1 MPLIQSL
8 KNNYPVI
15 LKYITMKK
23 TIQINIGGRH
33 FYMDEDAF
41 QKLNHY
47 LESLK
52 AHFASEGETGKEIM
66 EDIEQRIAELLEKK
80 IVDGKQ
86 AVSLED
92 VNEAIGILGKIEDF
106 VYEGS
111 NTGTRDYEHY
121 DRRDSR
127 RFYRDE
133 ENNYIGGVAAGMGA
147 YFDIDPLWLRLAFI
161 ALIFLHGL
169 GILVYVILWIV
180 VPKARTTTEKLQM
193 HGIPVTLSTIKE
205 SVNAEYDKVKAGLHH
220 FNRSPGAE
228 RTRNA
233 FENLIRA
240 IGLVFVAIFKFIIG
254 TIGVVFL
261 ITGTFFLAIMIMF
274 LMGFTHVF
282 GHLQFWDGIPF
293 PFMSH
298 FFLNSAHY
306 YLLVIALV
314 ILVVIPIIA
323 LIYGGIKI
331 LFNIR
336 TRHNVLRAFLL
347 VTWIVALVF
356 FISILAMNSTN
367 FAAETSGK
375 QTSRIEMKKYPRLY
389 IEVRDNSDDKRITR
403 YSIFDHEF
411 EYSQFDKSI
420 YTQPHI
426 SLENSKGPDMSVTV
440 EKWIH
445 NVGMQNAQD
454 FLDRINYRWE
464 QKDSVIYIDKYL
476 NTSDKNFWMFA
487 RVDLNLRI
495 PENQVIVLSDG
506 MCDLMNFDQQYQYCN
521 DSALVGK
528 PSIMTADGLMLL
540 EKQKSNSK
548 KNK

>member
-1 MPLIQSL
+1 
-8 KNNYPVI
+8 
-15 LKYITMKK
+15 MKK

-33 FYMDEDAF
+33 FHMDEDAF
-41 QKLNHY
+41 HKLNHY

-80 IVDGKQ
+80 ITEANQ

-92 VNEAIGILGKIEDF
+92 VNEAIGILGKVEDF
-106 VYEGS
+106 VYEGT
-111 NTGTRDYEHY
+111 NGGTYEDDNY
-121 DRRDSR
+121 GRRDRR
-127 RFYRDE
+127 RFFRDE
-133 ENNYIGGVAAGMGA
+133 ENNYIGGVAAGLGA
-147 YFDIDPLWLRLAFI
+147 YFDIDPLWLRLVFI

-169 GILVYVILWIV
+169 GLLIYAILWIV
-180 VPKARTTTEKLQM
+180 VPKARTTNEKLQM
-193 HGIPVTLSTIKE
+193 RGIPVTLSTIKD
-205 SVNAEYDKVKAGLHH
+205 SVNAEYDKVKSGLHNL
-220 FNRSPGAE
+220 NRSPGAE
-228 RTRNA
+228 KTRNA
-233 FENLIRA
+233 IENLFRA
-240 IGLVFVAIFKFIIG
+240 IGLVLVAILKFIIG
-254 TIGVVFL
+254 TIGVIFL
-261 ITGTFFLAIMIMF
+261 VTGTFFLALMVMF

-282 GHLQFWDGIPF
+282 GHFQFWDGVPF

-298 FFLNSAHY
+298 LFLNTTHY

-314 ILVVIPIIA
+314 VLVVIPIIA

-336 TRHNVLRAFLL
+336 TKHQVLRAFLL

-367 FAAETSGK
+367 FASESTGK
-375 QTSRIEMKKYPRLY
+375 QTSRIEVKKYPRLY
-389 IEVRDNSDDKRITR
+389 IEVRDNTEDKKITR
-403 YSIFDHEF
+403 YSIFDHDF
-411 EYSQFDKSI
+411 EYSQYDKSL
-420 YTQPHI
+420 YTQPHF
-426 SLENSKGPDMSVTV
+426 SLENSESSDMTVIV
-440 EKWIH
+440 EKRIH
-445 NVGMQNAQD
+445 NVGMRNAQD
-454 FLDRINYRWE
+454 FIDRINYNWE

-487 RVDLNLRI
+487 RVDLDLRI
-495 PENQVIVLSDG
+495 PENQVVILSHE
-506 MCDLMNFDQQYQYCN
+506 MCELMDFDQQYEYCN

>member
-1 MPLIQSL
+1 
-8 KNNYPVI
+8 
-15 LKYITMKK
+15 MKK
-23 TIQINIGGRH
+23 TIQINLGGRH
-33 FYMDEDAF
+33 FHMDEDAF

-52 AHFASEGETGKEIM
+52 AHFAAEGETGKEIM

-80 IVDGKQ
+80 ITDLNQ
-86 AVSLED
+86 AVSLEN

-106 VYEGS
+106 EYAG
-111 NTGTRDYEHY
+111 TGTARDYENY
-121 DRRDSR
+121 GRRDNR
-127 RFYRDE
+127 RFFRDE
-133 ENNYIGGVAAGMGA
+133 ENNYIGGVAAGLGA
-147 YFDIDPLWLRLAFI
+147 YFDIDPLWLRLAFL

-169 GILVYVILWIV
+169 GILVYLILWIV

-205 SVNAEYDKVKAGLHH
+205 SVNAEYGRVKTGLHNI
-220 FNRSPGAE
+220 NRSPAAE

-233 FENLIRA
+233 IENLFRA
-240 IGLVFVAIFKFIIG
+240 VGLVFVAILKFIIG
-254 TIGVVFL
+254 TIGVIFL
-261 ITGTFFLAIMIMF
+261 MTGTIFLALMIMF
-274 LMGFTHVF
+274 LLGFTHVF
-282 GHLQFWDGIPF
+282 GHFQVWDGFPF

-298 FFLNSAHY
+298 FFFNSTHY

-336 TRHNVLRAFLL
+336 TRHNVLRASLL
-347 VTWIVALVF
+347 ITWVVALVF

-367 FAAETSGK
+367 FAAESSGK
-375 QTSRIEMKKYPRLY
+375 QTRQIEINKYPRLY
-389 IEVRDNSDDKRITR
+389 IEVRDNSEDKQMTQ
-403 YSIFDHEF
+403 YQVFDREF
-411 EYSQFDKSI
+411 EYSQFDKSL

-426 SLENSKGPDMSVTV
+426 SLENSDARDMTVTV
-440 EKWIH
+440 VKRIH
-445 NVGMQNAQD
+445 NVGMKKAQD
-454 FLDRINYRWE
+454 YLDRINYNWE

-476 NTSDKNFWMFA
+476 STSDNNFWMFA
-487 RVDLNLRI
+487 RVDLELRI
-495 PENQVIVLSDG
+495 PENQVVILSGG

>member
-1 MPLIQSL
+1 
-8 KNNYPVI
+8 
-15 LKYITMKK
+15 MKK

-41 QKLNHY
+41 HKLNHY

-52 AHFASEGETGKEIM
+52 AHFSSEGETGKEIM

-80 IVDGKQ
+80 ITDGKQ

-111 NTGTRDYEHY
+111 NGGNREYEQY
-121 DRRDSR
+121 GRRDSR

-133 ENNYIGGVAAGMGA
+133 DNNYIGGVAAGLGA
-147 YFDIDPLWLRLAFI
+147 YFDIDPLWLRIAFI

-169 GILVYVILWIV
+169 GIVVYVILWIV
-180 VPKARTTTEKLQM
+180 VPKARTTNEKLQM
-193 HGIPVTLSTIKE
+193 RGIPVTLSTIKD
-205 SVNAEYDKVKAGLHH
+205 SVNAEYDKVKSGLHNL
-220 FNRSPGAE
+220 NRSPGAE

-233 FENLIRA
+233 IENLFRA
-240 IGLVFVAIFKFIIG
+240 IGLVLVAILKFIIG

-261 ITGTFFLAIMIMF
+261 ITGTFFLALMIMF
-274 LMGFTHVF
+274 LMGFTSIF
-282 GHLQFWDGIPF
+282 GHFQFWDGVPF

-298 FFLNSAHY
+298 FFLNSTHY

-347 VTWIVALVF
+347 VIWVVALVF

-375 QTSRIEMKKYPRLY
+375 QTSRIEVKKYPRLY
-389 IEVRDNSDDKRITR
+389 IEVRDNTENKKITQ
-403 YSIFDHEF
+403 YSIFEHQF
-411 EYSQFDKSI
+411 EYSQYDKSL

-426 SLENSKGPDMSVTV
+426 SLYNSENEEMSVTV
-440 EKWIH
+440 EKRIH
-445 NVGMQNAQD
+445 NVGMKNAQD
-454 FLDRINYRWE
+454 FLERVNYGWE

-487 RVDLNLRI
+487 RVDLDLRI
-495 PENQVIVLSDG
+495 PENQVVILSDG

-540 EKQKSNSK
+540 KNQKSNSK

>member
-1 MPLIQSL
+1 
-8 KNNYPVI
+8 
-15 LKYITMKK
+15 MKK
-23 TIQINIGGRH
+23 TIQINLGGRH

-41 QKLNHY
+41 HKLNHY

-80 IVDGKQ
+80 ITDGKQ

-106 VYEGS
+106 VYEGTNS
-111 NTGTRDYEHY
+111 GTHDYEY
-121 DRRDSR
+121 YGRRDSR

-133 ENNYIGGVAAGMGA
+133 DKNYIGGVAAGLGA

-169 GILVYVILWIV
+169 GILVYGILWLV
-180 VPKARTTTEKLQM
+180 VPKARTTNEKLQM
-193 HGIPVTLSTIKE
+193 HGIPVTLTTIKD
-205 SVNAEYDKVKAGLHH
+205 SVNAEYDKVKAGLYNI
-220 FNRSPGAE
+220 NRSPGAE

-233 FENLIRA
+233 LENLFRA
-240 IGLVFVAIFKFIIG
+240 IGLVFVAIVKFIIG

-274 LMGFTHVF
+274 LIGFTPVSEHF
-282 GHLQFWDGIPF
+282 QLWDGVPF

-298 FFLNSAHY
+298 FFLNFTHY
-306 YLLVIALV
+306 YLLVVALV

-336 TRHNVLRAFLL
+336 TKHNVLRAFLL

-375 QTSRIEMKKYPRLY
+375 QTTRIETKKYPRLY
-389 IEVRDNSDDKRITR
+389 IEVRDNSEHKRITQ

-411 EYSQFDKSI
+411 EYSQFDKSL
-420 YTQPHI
+420 YTQPHF
-426 SLENSKGPDMSVTV
+426 SLQNSEGSDMSVIV
-440 EKWIH
+440 EKRIN
-445 NVGMQNAQD
+445 NVGMKNAQD
-454 FLDRINYRWE
+454 FLDRINYSWE

-495 PENQVIVLSDG
+495 PENQVVVLSDG

>member
-1 MPLIQSL
+1 
-8 KNNYPVI
+8 
-15 LKYITMKK
+15 MKK
-23 TIQINIGGRH
+23 TIQINLGGRH
-33 FYMDEDAF
+33 FHMDEDAF
-41 QKLNHY
+41 HKLNHY

-80 IVDGKQ
+80 ITDSNQ
-86 AVSLED
+86 AVSLEN

-106 VYEGS
+106 VYAGT
-111 NTGTRDYEHY
+111 TGGTQDYENY
-121 DRRDSR
+121 GRRDNR

-133 ENNYIGGVAAGMGA
+133 ENNYIGGVAAGLGA

-169 GILVYVILWIV
+169 GILIYVILWIV
-180 VPKARTTTEKLQM
+180 VPKARTTNEKLQM
-193 HGIPVTLSTIKE
+193 RGIPVTLSTIKE
-205 SVNAEYDKVKAGLHH
+205 SVNAEYDRVKAGLYNI
-220 FNRSPGAE
+220 NRSPAAE

-233 FENLIRA
+233 FENLFRA
-240 IGLVFVAIFKFIIG
+240 IGLVLVAILKFIIG
-254 TIGVVFL
+254 AIGVIFL
-261 ITGTFFLAIMIMF
+261 ITGTFFLAAMIMF

-282 GHLQFWDGIPF
+282 GHFQFWDGVPF

-298 FFLNSAHY
+298 FFFNSTHY
-306 YLLVIALV
+306 YLLIIALV

-336 TRHNVLRAFLL
+336 TRHQVLRAFLL
-347 VTWIVALVF
+347 VTWVVALVF
-356 FISILAMNSTN
+356 FISILAMNSTH

-375 QTSRIEMKKYPRLY
+375 QTTRIETKKYPRLY
-389 IEVRDNSDDKRITR
+389 IEVRDNSENKKITQ

-411 EYSQFDKSI
+411 EYSEFDNSLF
-420 YTQPHI
+420 TEPHI
-426 SLENSKGPDMSVTV
+426 SVSPANDNEMSVTIGKHV
-440 EKWIH
+440 Q
-445 NVGMQNAQD
+445 NVGMKNAD
-454 FLDRINYRWE
+454 GFLERVNYNWE

-476 NTSDKNFWMFA
+476 TTNDKNFWMFPW
-487 RVDLNLRI
+487 VELTVYI
-495 PENQVIVLSDG
+495 PENQVVTLSDG
-506 MCDLMNFDQQYQYCN
+506 FCNMRYFDQQYQYCS

-540 EKQKSNSK
+540 EKRKSSSK

>member
-1 MPLIQSL
+1 
-8 KNNYPVI
+8 
-15 LKYITMKK
+15 MKK

-41 QKLNHY
+41 HKLNHY

-52 AHFASEGETGKEIM
+52 AHFAKEGETGKEIM

-80 IVDGKQ
+80 ITDGKQ
-86 AVSLED
+86 AVSLDD
-92 VNEAIGILGKIEDF
+92 VNEAIGILGKVEDF
-106 VYEGS
+106 VYEGT
-111 NTGTRDYEHY
+111 NGGTRDYEQY
-121 DRRDSR
+121 GRRDSR

-133 ENNYIGGVAAGMGA
+133 DNNYIGGVAAGMGA

-169 GILVYVILWIV
+169 GILIYGILWIV
-180 VPKARTTTEKLQM
+180 VPKARTTNEKLQM
-193 HGIPVTLSTIKE
+193 HGIPVTLSTIKD
-205 SVNAEYDKVKAGLHH
+205 SVNAEYDKVKAGLYTI
-220 FNRSPGAE
+220 NRSPGAE

-233 FENLIRA
+233 IENLFRA
-240 IGLVFVAIFKFIIG
+240 IGLVFVAILKFIIG

-261 ITGTFFLAIMIMF
+261 ITGTIFLALMIMF
-274 LMGFTHVF
+274 LVGFTPVL
-282 GHLQFWDGIPF
+282 GHLQIWDGVPF
-293 PFMSH
+293 PFMSN
-298 FFLNSAHY
+298 FFLNSTHY

-336 TRHNVLRAFLL
+336 TKHNVLRAFLL
-347 VTWIVALVF
+347 VTWVVALVF

-375 QTSRIEMKKYPRLY
+375 QTSRIEAKKYPRLY
-389 IEVRDNSDDKRITR
+389 IEVRDNSQDKKIMQ
-403 YSIFDHEF
+403 YSIFDQQF
-411 EYSQFDKSI
+411 EYSQYDKSL

-426 SLENSKGPDMSVTV
+426 SLVNSEGTDMSVTV
-440 EKWIH
+440 EKRIH
-445 NVGMQNAQD
+445 NVGMKNAQD
-454 FLDRINYRWE
+454 FLDRINYSWE

-487 RVDLNLRI
+487 RVDVDLRI
-495 PENQVIVLSDG
+495 PENQVVILSDG

-540 EKQKSNSK
+540 KNQKSSSK

>member
-1 MPLIQSL
+1 M
-8 KNNYPVI
+8 
-15 LKYITMKK
+15 
-23 TIQINIGGRH
+23 R
-33 FYMDEDAF
+33 
-41 QKLNHY
+41 
-47 LESLK
+47 
-52 AHFASEGETGKEIM
+52 
-66 EDIEQRIAELLEKK
+66 
-80 IVDGKQ
+80 
-86 AVSLED
+86 
-92 VNEAIGILGKIEDF
+92 
-106 VYEGS
+106 
-111 NTGTRDYEHY
+111 
-121 DRRDSR
+121 
-127 RFYRDE
+127 
-133 ENNYIGGVAAGMGA
+133 
-147 YFDIDPLWLRLAFI
+147 
-161 ALIFLHGL
+161 
-169 GILVYVILWIV
+169 
-180 VPKARTTTEKLQM
+180 
-193 HGIPVTLSTIKE
+193 GIPVTLSTIKE
-205 SVNAEYDKVKAGLHH
+205 SVNAEYDKVKSGLHNL
-220 FNRSPGAE
+220 NRSPGAE

-233 FENLIRA
+233 IENLFRA
-240 IGLVFVAIFKFIIG
+240 IGLVFVAMFKFIIG

-274 LMGFTHVF
+274 LLGFTNVF
-282 GHLQFWDGIPF
+282 GHFQFWDGVPF

-375 QTSRIEMKKYPRLY
+375 QTRQIEIKKYPRLY
-389 IEVRDNSDDKRITR
+389 IEVRDNSENKKITQ

-411 EYSQFDKSI
+411 EYSQYDKSL

-426 SLENSKGPDMSVTV
+426 SLENSEDGDMSVTV
-440 EKWIH
+440 VKHIH
-445 NVGMQNAQD
+445 NVGMKNAQD
-454 FLDRINYRWE
+454 FLDRINYNWE

-476 NTSDKNFWMFA
+476 STSDKNFWMFA
-487 RVDLNLRI
+487 RVDLDLRI
-495 PENQVIVLSDG
+495 PENQVVILSDG

-540 EKQKSNSK
+540 EKQKSK
-548 KNK
+548 LKEEQIIGKNRFLCNFAPS

>member
-1 MPLIQSL
+1 
-8 KNNYPVI
+8 
-15 LKYITMKK
+15 MKK

-33 FYMDEDAF
+33 FHMDEDAF
-41 QKLNHY
+41 HKLNHY

-80 IVDGKQ
+80 IIDGKQ

-92 VNEAIGILGKIEDF
+92 VNEAIGILGKVEDF
-106 VYEGS
+106 VYEGT
-111 NTGTRDYEHY
+111 NGGTHDYENY
-121 DRRDSR
+121 GRRDSR

-133 ENNYIGGVAAGMGA
+133 DNNYIGGVAAGLGA
-147 YFDIDPLWLRLAFI
+147 YFDIDPLWLRLAFL
-161 ALIFLHGL
+161 ALFFLHGL
-169 GILVYVILWIV
+169 GILVYGILWLV
-180 VPKARTTTEKLQM
+180 VPKARTTNEKLQM

-205 SVNAEYDKVKAGLHH
+205 SVNAEYGKVKAGLHNI
-220 FNRSPGAE
+220 NRSPGAE

-233 FENLIRA
+233 LENLFRA
-240 IGLVFVAIFKFIIG
+240 IGMVLVAILKFIIG
-254 TIGVVFL
+254 AIGVIFL
-261 ITGTFFLAIMIMF
+261 ITGTFFLAVVIMF
-274 LMGFTHVF
+274 LLGFTNVF
-282 GHLQFWDGIPF
+282 GHFQFWDGVPF

-298 FFLNSAHY
+298 FFLSSTHY
-306 YLLVIALV
+306 YLLVIALL

-347 VTWIVALVF
+347 VIWIVALVF
-356 FISILAMNSTN
+356 FISIFAMNSTN
-367 FAAETSGK
+367 FTAESSGK
-375 QTSRIEMKKYPRLY
+375 QTSRVEVKKYPRLY
-389 IEVRDNSDDKRITR
+389 IEVRDNSEDKKITR
-403 YSIFDHEF
+403 YSVFDHDF
-411 EYSQFDKSI
+411 EYSQYDKTL

-426 SLENSKGPDMSVTV
+426 SLENGEGSDVVVTV
-440 EKWIH
+440 EKRIH
-445 NVGMQNAQD
+445 NVGMKNAQD
-454 FLDRINYRWE
+454 FLDRINYNWE

-476 NTSDKNFWMFA
+476 NTSDKNFWMFSQ
-487 RVDLNLRI
+487 VDLDLRI
-495 PENQVIVLSDG
+495 PENQVVVLSDA
-506 MCDLMNFDQQYQYCN
+506 MCELMNFDQQYQYCN

-540 EKQKSNSK
+540 EKQKSNPK

>member
-1 MPLIQSL
+1 
-8 KNNYPVI
+8 
-15 LKYITMKK
+15 MKK

-41 QKLNHY
+41 HKLNHY

-80 IVDGKQ
+80 ITDGKQ

-92 VNEAIGILGKIEDF
+92 VNEAIGILGKVEDF
-106 VYEGS
+106 VYEGT
-111 NTGTRDYEHY
+111 NGGTRDYEQY
-121 DRRDSR
+121 GRRDSR

-133 ENNYIGGVAAGMGA
+133 DNNYIGGVAAGLGA

-169 GILVYVILWIV
+169 GILVYGILWLV
-180 VPKARTTTEKLQM
+180 VPKARTTNEKLQM
-193 HGIPVTLSTIKE
+193 RGIPVTLSTIKE
-205 SVNAEYDKVKAGLHH
+205 SVNAEYDKVKSGLHNL
-220 FNRSPGAE
+220 NRSPGAE

-233 FENLIRA
+233 IENLFRA
-240 IGLVFVAIFKFIIG
+240 IGLIFVAILKFMIG
-254 TIGVVFL
+254 AIGVIFL
-261 ITGTFFLAIMIMF
+261 ITGTIFLALTIMF

-282 GHLQFWDGIPF
+282 GHFQFWDGVPF

-298 FFLNSAHY
+298 FFLNSTHY
-306 YLLVIALV
+306 YLVVIALV

-336 TRHNVLRAFLL
+336 TKHNVLRAFLL
-347 VTWIVALVF
+347 VTWVVALVF

-375 QTSRIEMKKYPRLY
+375 QTSRIEVKKYPRLY
-389 IEVRDNSDDKRITR
+389 IEVRDNSEDKKITR
-403 YSIFDHEF
+403 YLVFDREF
-411 EYSQFDKSI
+411 EYSQYEKSL

-426 SLENSKGPDMSVTV
+426 SLGNSENDEMSVTV
-440 EKWIH
+440 DKRIH
-445 NVGMQNAQD
+445 NVGMKNAQD
-454 FLDRINYRWE
+454 FLDRVNYSWE

-487 RVDLNLRI
+487 RVDLDLRI
-495 PENQVIVLSDG
+495 PENQVVILSDG

-540 EKQKSNSK
+540 KNQKSNSK